1 VLGARRELRRHRALR
16 AARRALL
23 AAVTALSGSL
33 PLSLSIAASA
43 HAQLAVE
50 PRDARFWAGGA
61 ALLAAGMVL
70 DERLHDAAAAHQSR
84 GLSHVADA
92 VDPLGRARYL
102 LPALAVAVVVP
113 RLAGRRALS
122 DAALRVAAGYVAAD
136 GLESVVKPLVGRHR
150 PDTMGG
156 AWRFRPLGR
165 GGAWGSFPSAHTTH
179 AFAVAAGVSR
189 EAHRPWVSALCYAT
203 AAAVGAQRVY
213 LRAHWA
219 SDVAGGALLAVAAS
233 RTTAGWLERRTST
246 SARGSRLEL
255 GPGSVAVALSF

>member
-1 VLGARRELRRHRALR
+1 MTLGEGVTPTNYSASMLAALL
-16 AARRALL
+16 ALSLL
-23 AAVTALSGSL
+23 AAVPAR
-33 PLSLSIAASA
+33 
-43 HAQLAVE
+43 AQLAIE
-50 PRDARFWAGGA
+50 PRDARFWVGGA
-61 ALLAAGMVL
+61 TLLVAGMAL

-84 GLSHVADA
+84 ALNHVADA

-102 LPALAVAVVVP
+102 LPALAAAVVGP
-113 RLAGRRALS
+113 RVAGRRALS

-150 PDTMGG
+150 PDTTGD

-179 AFAVAAGVSR
+179 AFAIAAGVSR

-203 AAAVGAQRVY
+203 ATAVGAQRVY

-246 SARGSRLEL
+246 RAHGSRLEL
-255 GPGSVAVALSF
+255 GPGGVAVALSF